1 MQYGILES
9 GIMFGEK
16 VAVEL
21 LEFCSLWETSG
32 WTVLCVQEH
41 CGEETGYVSS

>member
-1 MQYGILES
+1 MLHSDMQYGILES

-21 LEFCSLWETSG
+21 LEFCSL
-32 WTVLCVQEH
+32 
-41 CGEETGYVSS
+41 